1 MIELPLLFMAGM
13 LGSSHCLGMCGPFAL
28 AVGSV
33 SPHWR
38 SNLWRQSWYTT
49 GRVFT
54 YAVLG
59 AAAGFGGLRLTKA
72 WPGAVNVSAILAIVA
87 GLFLIYQGLLAAGV
101 IRKRGVGE
109 GSGCLAGSMLRT
121 LLRARGTKEVFLA
134 GLFTGLLPCGLL
146 YGMLALATS
155 TSDLGQG
162 ALVMIVFGLGTMPAM
177 VAAGVG
183 GSLLSVTMRRR
194 VYAMAAW
201 CLVLTGVVSIAR
213 GAGYL
218 EIQGRPAPGCPLCT
232 PGNQA
237 QGISKQAMGIAN
249 DTSRTPVEKDT
260 PQPGD

>member
-1 MIELPLLFMAGM
+1 MIELPLLFLAGI

-33 SPHWR
+33 SSHWR
-38 SNLWRQSWYTT
+38 ANLWRQLCYSA
-49 GRVFT
+49 GRIFT

-59 AAAGFGGLRLTKA
+59 AAAGYCGLWFTKA
-72 WPGAVNVSAILAIVA
+72 WPGIVNIAAGLAIVA
-87 GLFLIYQGLLAAGV
+87 GLFLIYQGLVATGIL
-101 IRKRGVGE
+101 RKRGVAE
-109 GSGCLAGSMLRT
+109 GAGCLSGSMLRS

-155 TSDLGQG
+155 TRDLGQG
-162 ALVMIVFGLGTMPAM
+162 ALLMIVFGLGTMPAM
-177 VAAGVG
+177 LTAGVG
-183 GSLLSVTMRRR
+183 GSLLSATMRRR
-194 VYAMAAW
+194 VYAVAAW

-218 EIQGRPAPGCPLCT
+218 ELNGRPAPGCPMCAPKTST
-232 PGNQA
+232 P
-237 QGISKQAMGIAN
+237 
-249 DTSRTPVEKDT
+249 DTS